1 MKAQIKDI
9 INVFNEVLHC
19 EDLLIEEN
27 LDANLSQFGMNSLK
41 SIELIVHFEE
51 LFNIEFVDEDL
62 LLNNFSSVSEIIRI
76 LNQYNIEIENR

>member
-9 INVFNEVLHC
+9 INVLNEVLHC
-19 EDLLIEEN
+19 EDLLIEDN